1 MADATPTDGHKVKD
15 ARLDDK
21 AATVP
26 ALEAGFVEPVADE
39 GLKRGL
45 SSRQISMIAIVSL
58 SPSDF
63 RSVPMLICFHVREG
77 L

>member
-1 MADATPTDGHKVKD
+1 MADATATEGHKGKD
-15 ARLDDK
+15 AQIDDK
-21 AATVP
+21 ATVP

-58 SPSDF
+58 ISTDF
-63 RSVPMLICFHVREG
+63 GSVPMLICFHVREG